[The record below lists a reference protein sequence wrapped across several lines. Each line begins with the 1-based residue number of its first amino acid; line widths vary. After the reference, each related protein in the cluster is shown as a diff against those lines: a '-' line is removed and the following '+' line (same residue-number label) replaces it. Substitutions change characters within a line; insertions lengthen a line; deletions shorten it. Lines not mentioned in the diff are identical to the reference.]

1 MGFTLIAYANADCT
15 DVTADMFK
23 VDKNKSVSHRW
34 ELDFLSVSFLM
45 QIL

>member
-34 ELDFLSVSFLM
+34 ELDSFLSFLM